1 MPPGW
6 AVRPPVGLSLALGI
20 AHIRAARA
28 VTRPPYD
35 SYGLPMLLAESM
47 NERAQGDRGGL
58 LRASL
63 PLSFWILAIP
73 VAASFLLPEEWLEIA
88 GPLWLLALAPMYRLA
103 QREGWRGVAVALG
116 GTVGL
121 LVLVQLAVSPLARR
135 PPESLAWV
143 VPLLILGGMGTSL
156 LPRPRDR
163 DNGTGAPRLRRAG
176 EVPQELHNALA
187 KGAPAAPVSV
197 VLFEL
202 RPTMPG
208 RRGGGSGTAALAVET
223 MEEILGTACHA
234 RYRPRDGAGRVF
246 LSVLGRTDEEGASAF
261 AERVFDAFGV
271 AIPRGGDVE
280 LFAAVAVHQ
289 AAMRGSDELLAAASL
304 ALGRAREAGH
314 GALRVFGRPAST
326 GAGRA
331 VTGEEVLEASGSSP
345 TAVPTSTSDAH
356 RSLLSGQGREILLV
370 DDDTSVRT
378 VISSHLQE
386 RGFTVTERS
395 DPDLAI
401 RSLERKF
408 AAVIAALRPRDAP
421 ARAFVSAAKARW
433 PSTPVV
439 VITGIRDARL
449 AADALAA
456 GGDRYLFRPF
466 GFEELDDHLREL
478 LEQARENDSSAP
490 DGAGSLAQATAGA
503 GGEALL
509 AGLRTLAKAAEMRD
523 PHTRGG
529 QLRMAAYSA
538 AILKGLEPTERRE
551 GIEPE
556 ALKLACELCD
566 VGKLAVPMSILTKVE
581 RLTES
586 EYALV
591 RTHPRESHRI
601 LSPLLQDELVDA
613 VALWHHER
621 WDGKGYPDGLAG
633 PSIPLA
639 GRIVAIA
646 DSLEAMT
653 SPRAYRGALSWE
665 ESVDQI
671 RARVGTQFDPSLYP
685 AFERALPRL
694 KAIHDRPRSPVPEGT
709 DPGPEEASPLPSRP
723 RSSPI
728 A

>member
-1 MPPGW
+1 
-6 AVRPPVGLSLALGI
+6 
-20 AHIRAARA
+20 
-28 VTRPPYD
+28 
-35 SYGLPMLLAESM
+35 M
-47 NERAQGDRGGL
+47 NERAQGDRRGFLGV
-58 LRASL
+58 SL

-73 VAASFLLPEEWLEIA
+73 VGATFLFPEEWLEIA
-88 GPLWLLALAPMYRLA
+88 GPLWLLALAPMYLLA

-121 LVLVQLAVSPLARR
+121 LLLVQLAVSPLARR

-143 VPLLILGGMGTSL
+143 VPLLILGGMGISM

-163 DNGTGAPRLRRAG
+163 GHGTGDPELRHAS
-176 EVPQELHNALA
+176 EVPEELRDALA
-187 KGAPAAPVSV
+187 EGAPAAPVSV

-202 RPTMPG
+202 RPTIPG
-208 RRGGGSGTAALAVET
+208 RRGGVSGAALAVET
-223 MEEILGTACHA
+223 MDEILGTACHA

-246 LSVLGRTDEEGASAF
+246 LSVLRGTDEEGASAF
-261 AERVFDAFGV
+261 AERVFDAFAV
-271 AIPRGGDVE
+271 AIPQGADAE
-280 LFAAVAVHQ
+280 LCAAVAVHQ
-289 AAMRGSDELLAAASL
+289 AAMRSSDELLAAASL

-326 GAGRA
+326 GGGRA
-331 VTGEEVLEASGSSP
+331 VTGEDAYEASGPSP
-345 TAVPTSTSDAH
+345 TAEPASPQDPH
-356 RSLLSGQGREILLV
+356 RPRLSGQGREILLV

-386 RGFTVTERS
+386 LGFNVTERS
-395 DPDLAI
+395 DPDLAV
-401 RSLERKF
+401 RSLDRKF
-408 AAVIAALRPRDAP
+408 AAAIAALRPRDAP

-456 GGDRYLFRPF
+456 GADRYLFRPF

-478 LEQARENDSSAP
+478 LEQARENHSAAS
-490 DGAGSLAQATAGA
+490 DGTGSLAQATTAP
-503 GGEALL
+503 GGQALL
-509 AGLRTLAKAAEMRD
+509 AGLRTLAEAAEMRD

-538 AILKGLEPTERRE
+538 AILEGIEPTERRE
-551 GIEPE
+551 GIESD

-566 VGKLAVPMSILTKVE
+566 VGKLAVPISILTKVE

-694 KAIHDRPRSPVPEGT
+694 KAIHDRQRSAVPDGT
-709 DPGPEEASPLPSRP
+709 DPEPEEASPLPSRP